1 MRKAPPGSDL
11 STGAG
16 YHVVPKNRRHPRR
29 TLQAQRAARGVDS
42 L

>member
-16 YHVVPKNRRHPRR
+16 YHVVPKNPRR